1 MDTRD
6 RSGKES
12 STRKVEGREEGKER
26 RRREEGRKK
35 KEGGGKKRG
44 RGRKVP
50 GKRIIGEVNTK
61 AKHTRIGTG
70 NGVKVIR
77 GREEQ
82 SARKNTNPAFH
93 G

>member
-1 MDTRD
+1 MLSKTLNCELSKPRVKL
-6 RSGKES
+6 RRG
-12 STRKVEGREEGKER
+12 EE
-26 RRREEGRKK
+26 
-35 KEGGGKKRG
+35 KKRG
-44 RGRKVP
+44 GRKVP
-50 GKRIIGEVNTK
+50 GKRIIGEINTK